1 MGTPPTACVT
11 LESKEQLRGAVVSAQ
26 PQPDCFGTRGPR
38 VILHR
43 EALCSLVAW
52 WLGNLG
58 FAGDREEDLGGKVTE
73 VWGNLQSAHSAQV
86 LTPVST
92 VELLLPSSLGK
103 CRQTGSRGFQGN
115 SRTLFGGFSCFC
127 LSECYEK
134 IFQNHQFALFT
145 GHRKNN
151 ASHCFALLFLNS

>member
-86 LTPVST
+86 TGPHSCLHSGAAAPILTGEMQTDRIEGVS
-92 VELLLPSSLGK
+92 G
-103 CRQTGSRGFQGN
+103 
-115 SRTLFGGFSCFC
+115 
-127 LSECYEK
+127 
-134 IFQNHQFALFT
+134 
-145 GHRKNN
+145 
-151 ASHCFALLFLNS
+151 